1 MRRLLVLVLLVFA
14 AAVPTTMSTAASAS
28 APPDSSATDP
38 TVPDTTADGATQ
50 TTIDNSFLDTERQL
64 SECLN
69 NSVELPGCGRAPT
82 QEGDRGGG
90 LQLATFGILALGI
103 AFIFWRVAKG
113 IKARD
118 AALAAKV
125 R

>member
-1 MRRLLVLVLLVFA
+1 MRRLFVLVLLVMVAATTLSAPSA
-14 AAVPTTMSTAASAS
+14 AAAT
-28 APPDSSATDP
+28 APPGSSDS
-38 TVPDTTADGATQ
+38 TTAPTDAAPT

-82 QEGDRGGG
+82 NEGERGGA
-90 LQLATFGILALGI
+90 LQLATFLVLALGI
-103 AFIFWRVAKG
+103 AFIFWRVARG

>member
-1 MRRLLVLVLLVFA
+1 MRRLLVLVVLLMVA
-14 AAVPTTMSTAASAS
+14 AASLSPASAAVAT
-28 APPDSSATDP
+28 APPDSSGSTS
-38 TVPDTTADGATQ
+38 TADTAAAPT
-50 TTIDNSFLDTERQL
+50 TTIDNSFLDTDRQL

-82 QEGDRGGG
+82 QEGDRGGA
-90 LQLATFGILALGI
+90 LQLVTFLVLTVGI
-103 AFIFWRVAKG
+103 AFIFWRVARG